1 MGKQQTRIAL
11 DKQASDF
18 FDWTSFLTTMLLVAM
33 GLISI
38 YSATYDS
45 GMSVFFNRQIIY
57 TFVGTVA
64 MFVIMFISDKLL
76 YMYSFTM
83 YLASIILLILV
94 FPFGKDVYGT
104 RGWLDIGIM
113 TLQPSE
119 FAKFTTLLML
129 ANHLS
134 KRGTDIRTWRDF
146 SISALIVLIPAG
158 LILAE
163 PDTGSAS
170 VLMALFLGI
179 LLWSGFDLFTLYF
192 VVSAPVMIIAS
203 LISKTHFI
211 VMSSLFGITSFF
223 FRKNMVYTFFAIG
236 VIVSLGYFSPII
248 VKNLAPHQQARI
260 HTFIHPEDDP
270 RGKGY
275 NVIQSVMAVGSGG
288 LVGKG
293 FLQGTQT
300 QLRYIPKQWTD
311 FIFCVPTEEF
321 GFIGGTLVIVLIGGL
336 IYRCITVASMTTNPF
351 MSILCIGVATIF
363 IYHTLINI
371 GMAIGLMPVM
381 GIPLPFMSAGGSSL
395 IVNMALVGLVLNA
408 YRSHQ
413 KKLFDN
419 YTKI

>member
-1 MGKQQTRIAL
+1 MSKINKSFTFQKNQ
-11 DKQASDF
+11 SDF
-18 FDWTSFLTTMLLVAM
+18 FDWSTFLVTILLVSF

-45 GMSVFFNRQIIY
+45 GMSTFFNRQLIY
-57 TFVGTVA
+57 AFLGTGV
-64 MFVIMFISDKLL
+64 MLGVMLL
-76 YMYSFTM
+76 PERLIYRYSFFLYTI
-83 YLASIILLILV
+83 SIILLILV

-113 TLQPSE
+113 TIQPSE
-119 FAKFTTLLML
+119 FAKLTTLLLL

-134 KRGTDIRTWRDF
+134 KRGTDIRTPRDLGVV
-146 SISALIVLIPAG
+146 AAIVLIPMI
-158 LILAE
+158 LILLE

-170 VLMALFLGI
+170 VLIALTLGV
-179 LLWSGFDLFTLYF
+179 LLWTGFDIFTILFIVSIP
-192 VVSAPVMIIAS
+192 VVIIAS
-203 LISKTHFI
+203 LLGTIQFVI
-211 VMSSLFGITSFF
+211 AVAI
-223 FRKNMVYTFFAIG
+223 FAIIAIFLRKKLYIT
-236 VIVSLGYFSPII
+236 VISIFIIAAIGYSSPKI
-248 VKNLAPHQQARI
+248 VESLAPHQQARI
-260 HTFIHPEDDP
+260 HTFINPEDDP

-288 LVGKG
+288 FAGKG

-321 GFIGGTLVIVLIGGL
+321 GFLGGTAVILLLGGL
-336 IYRCITVASMTTNPF
+336 IYRCYTIAFKISSPF
-351 MSILCIGVATIF
+351 MSILCIGVGTIF
-363 IYHTLINI
+363 FYHTLINI

-395 IVNMALVGLVLNA
+395 IVNMVLVGLVLNA

-413 KKLFDN
+413 KKVYEN
-419 YTKI
+419 